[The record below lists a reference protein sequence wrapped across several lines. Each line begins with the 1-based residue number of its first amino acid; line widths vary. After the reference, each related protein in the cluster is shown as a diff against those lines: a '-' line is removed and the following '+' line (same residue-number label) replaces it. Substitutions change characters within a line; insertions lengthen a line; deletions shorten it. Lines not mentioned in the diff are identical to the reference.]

1 MSVVVVVVAVS
12 LRNRLFP
19 HGIVGMNIMVIVN
32 IIINIIVVFAIRSYM
47 FQNPPLPPSLKEVLR
62 A

>member
-1 MSVVVVVVAVS
+1 MSVVVVVVVAVS

-47 FQNPPLPPSLKEVLR
+47 FQNPPYPHP
-62 A
+62 